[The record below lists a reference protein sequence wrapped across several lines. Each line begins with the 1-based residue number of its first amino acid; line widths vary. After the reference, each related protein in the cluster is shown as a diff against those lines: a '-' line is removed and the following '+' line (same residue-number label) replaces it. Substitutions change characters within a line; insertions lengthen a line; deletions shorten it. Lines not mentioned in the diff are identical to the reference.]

1 MADAITLT
9 LPRASEF
16 DGVAHLVLAGL
27 AARLDLTLEHLED
40 LQIAFGALLDRGARA
55 TDDDEEELTVRLTVH
70 DDALEAVVGPLS
82 PRLIEALGRD
92 AGTEL
97 GVRRVLESTV
107 DDVQVD
113 GDSVRL
119 VKRRAHA

>member
-9 LPRASEF
+9 LPRESEYE
-16 DGVAHLVLAGL
+16 GVAQLVLAGL

-40 LQIAFGALLDRGARA
+40 LQIAFGALLDPGTRDGKG
-55 TDDDEEELTVRLTVH
+55 DETVNVRLVVH
-70 DDALEAVVGPLS
+70 DDALEATVGPLG
-82 PRLIEALGRD
+82 RRVLDALERD
-92 AGTEL
+92 AGAEL
-97 GVRRVLESTV
+97 GVKRVLSSTV

-119 VKRRAHA
+119 VKRRAPSA

>member
-9 LPRASEF
+9 LPRESEF
-16 DGVAHLVLAGL
+16 QGVAHLVLSGL
-27 AARLDLTLEHLED
+27 AARLDLTFED
-40 LQIAFGALLDRGARA
+40 LENVQLAFGALLDPGTRA
-55 TDDDEEELTVRLTVH
+55 TSGDEELIVRLTVH
-70 DDALEAVVGPLS
+70 DDVLEAVVGPLDEK
-82 PRLIEALGRD
+82 LLDALERD

-113 GDSVRL
+113 GDTVRL
-119 VKRRAHA
+119 TKRRTSA